1 MSISHFKFDNIRSF
15 ETHQSKL
22 DATKPYIVLVYAN
35 WCGHCNSMRSAWDT
49 SVTSVSTKVPIV
61 EVESEVLKHILSQ
74 RMNSIFAQALKKV
87 TDGYPT
93 ISVIEPKSSNS
104 FDTYPYPSRFGR
116 TPTEFSTFFKT
127 INETYK
133 PIPKPTLMPVRTL
146 TLVKT
151 VKPLPIKTVK
161 PVPIKTVK
169 PTLPV
174 KTAQQISIRK
184 YLLEKEKKKK
194 EKSS

>member
-35 WCGHCNSMRSAWDT
+35 WCGFCKSMRSAWDT

-116 TPTEFSTFFKT
+116 TPTEFSMFFKT
-127 INETYK
+127 INDTYK
-133 PIPKPTLMPVRTL
+133 PMPKPTLMPVRTL
-146 TLVKT
+146 VKTVKSDVPVKT
-151 VKPLPIKTVK
+151 VKPLPVKTAV
-161 PVPIKTVK
+161 
-169 PTLPV
+169 PV

-194 EKSS
+194 KKEKSS